1 MDRNPDAGTMN
12 SQESHRI
19 TIDTPRQEPKPLD
32 SEPAEKGGTGVNVKT
47 MPRPKSKPK
56 SIATLESEIAA
67 TEAQLAATL
76 SQLAEARSRKAGR
89 QNAGGSSTTPTTSK
103 PTSNATAI
111 TSAETALDG
120 SSTRTPLGDDQ
131 DDHNQQQQDQRQE
144 LLTHAQ
150 GIFEGHIALLRRYND
165 TKDIAMGMLS
175 VIADRQGKRLAEVMA
190 ERGVDGEED

>member
-1 MDRNPDAGTMN
+1 M
-12 SQESHRI
+12 
-19 TIDTPRQEPKPLD
+19 
-32 SEPAEKGGTGVNVKT
+32 
-47 MPRPKSKPK
+47 
-56 SIATLESEIAA
+56 
-67 TEAQLAATL
+67 
-76 SQLAEARSRKAGR
+76 
-89 QNAGGSSTTPTTSK
+89 
-103 PTSNATAI
+103 
-111 TSAETALDG
+111 
-120 SSTRTPLGDDQ
+120 GDDQ